1 VYHFKKVEISFSQTI
16 SNLHSRTGKYGDV
29 VRGNIEQ
36 RQQVYSKESAI
47 IGRNL
52 VDALLL

>member
-1 VYHFKKVEISFSQTI
+1 VYHFRKVEISFSQTI

-36 RQQVYSKESAI
+36 GQQVYSKESAI